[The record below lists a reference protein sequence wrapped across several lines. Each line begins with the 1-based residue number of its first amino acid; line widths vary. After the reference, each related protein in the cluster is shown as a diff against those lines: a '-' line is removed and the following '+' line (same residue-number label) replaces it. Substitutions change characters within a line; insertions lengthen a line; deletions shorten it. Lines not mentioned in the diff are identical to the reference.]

1 MALPCNASLEGV
13 ISTLGTVIAT
23 FPDNF
28 LIEPAIDALE
38 MVINT
43 VSSLGRSGVYEEV
56 FITSLLLLLLLL
68 LLSSETYFS
77 GFQLS
82 EVGEIRINFVHHF
95 EHIDG
100 VVFSGTSIFEDC
112 EVAMNLCRT
121 VITDELAN
129 LRHLDPAEVT

>member
-1 MALPCNASLEGV
+1 MALPRNASLEGV

-56 FITSLLLLLLLL
+56 FITSLLLLLL

-129 LRHLDPAEVT
+129 LRHLDRAEVT